1 MSKTTVAN
9 SAEPTPTVA
18 APKVTPA
25 PKAKVATPK
34 VDKTAAAVEPKV
46 KAPTKMD
53 GARELVAKMTDAA
66 RKDVIA
72 AMVNDLGISKPC
84 AATNYQT
91 IKATAKVSATA

>member
-1 MSKTTVAN
+1 MSKTTAAN

-18 APKVTPA
+18 APTVAA

-34 VDKTAAAVEPKV
+34 VAKPAVAVEPKV

-53 GARELVAKMTDAA
+53 GARALVAKMTDAA

-72 AMVNDLGISKPC
+72 AMVADLGISKPC
-84 AATNYQT
+84 AATYYQS
-91 IKATAKVSATA
+91 IKKAKISATA